1 MRAVVLPIAVAAL
14 LLAGCGARTEPD
26 DLSTAPSG
34 PSDASGPS
42 GDDSPVTGFDAG
54 PDAVAGCGGGDGG
67 RFEVV
72 YALDNVGGLHRYDPY
87 SGQSVALGTPQ
98 CADDS
103 VQWTFTASPDHG
115 YIEYTDGT
123 TYQVSLD
130 TLACTLTPLD
140 PAAVGLDYDFGIAAV
155 GSGAAERLFVYGV
168 PLGGQGGPATGP
180 ILAVADTT
188 SFALKKVGDV
198 LPPPAG
204 GGYSV
209 NLTAD
214 GVGHLYAFAPGGP
227 LATVQEIDSSSAAV
241 VQSVDTGVT
250 TEGTWATIAFGDS
263 LYLWVGAEVVGY
275 DLQTQSRTGEVDA
288 GVSAVGASAVGGCP
302 GP

>member
-1 MRAVVLPIAVAAL
+1 
-14 LLAGCGARTEPD
+14 
-26 DLSTAPSG
+26 
-34 PSDASGPS
+34 
-42 GDDSPVTGFDAG
+42 
-54 PDAVAGCGGGDGG
+54 GDGG
-67 RFEVV
+67 RSEVV
-72 YALDNVGGLHRYDPY
+72 YALANDGVMVRYDPF
-87 SGQSVALGTPQ
+87 SGESVTLGTPE
-98 CADDS
+98 CGDDS

-115 YIEYTDGT
+115 FIEYTDGT
-123 TYQVSLD
+123 TYEVNLD

-168 PLGGQGGPATGP
+168 PTAGPPGRGP

-188 SFALKKVGDV
+188 SFALTKVGDV
-198 LPPPAG
+198 QPAPAG

-214 GVGHLYAFAPGGP
+214 GVGHLFAFAPGGP

-275 DLQTQSRTGEVDA
+275 DLQTQSRTGELDA